1 MEMDINYQKVMK
13 KLKIKLFKSERYF
26 EYFKSLLLLLA
37 LPSNRTEKKEKV
49 YNLINTKHSI
59 KMKTTEKFWVSIY
72 FALHQPSTMFS
83 DSDDINILEEKYI
96 HYFAKMIN
104 KQLCSLSIIYSAPL
118 NVLKQEYLNLCIKSI
133 NNTRNKRLKT
143 LRILTKKENRKT
155 SRMESKKIDKDIDGN
170 NNEKSSEDD
179 DNEENNFKKYW
190 KNKKPKT
197 LLEKEIFRLKVKSS
211 NQVVEEFIGNINNE
225 KLEKNKKEI
234 SFLYFIKN
242 KKNKVFKRFL
252 SKQNQKNFVEIAEK
266 DIEQDFKYKNVLDN
280 CESIFPL
287 KMKIKNTHYCKNKK
301 KKDRRKYASTINSRQ
316 NETNINNTNSNF
328 NTTNN
333 EKFCYSSVRR
343 YNSPKKGKL
352 IKNNYNNNRRR
363 ILSSAKVRN
372 CYISPESS
380 KYVSLNSRSKI
391 NLSLPLLSKKNNA
404 KKEIKFYTNINKK
417 FFINGSDLFY

>member
-1 MEMDINYQKVMK
+1 MDMDINYQKVMK

-26 EYFKSLLLLLA
+26 DYFKSLLFLLST
-37 LPSNRTEKKEKV
+37 PSNSTEKKEKV
-49 YNLINTKHSI
+49 YNLINSKHSI
-59 KMKTTEKFWVSIY
+59 KVKPTQEFWVSIY
-72 FALHQPSTMFS
+72 LSLHQPSTIFS

-96 HYFAKMIN
+96 QYFAKIIN

-118 NVLKQEYLNLCIKSI
+118 NTLKQEYLNLCIKFM
-133 NNTRNKRLKT
+133 NNTRNKRMKT
-143 LRILTKKENRKT
+143 IRILSKKENRKT

-170 NNEKSSEDD
+170 DNGKSSEDD

-225 KLEKNKKEI
+225 RLEKNKKEI

-242 KKNKVFKRFL
+242 KKNRVFKRFL
-252 SKQNQKNFVEIAEK
+252 SKQNKKNFDEIIEK

-280 CESIFPL
+280 CENIFPL
-287 KMKIKNTHYCKNKK
+287 KMKIKNTNYCKNKK
-301 KKDRRKYASTINSRQ
+301 KRERGKYASTLNSRQ
-316 NETNINNTNSNF
+316 NETYTITNSNF

-333 EKFCYSSVRR
+333 EKFYYSSIKR

-352 IKNNYNNNRRR
+352 IKNNSNRRR
-363 ILSSAKVRN
+363 ILNSAKVRN

-380 KYVSLNSRSKI
+380 KYVSLNSRSKV
-391 NLSLPLLSKKNNA
+391 NASLPLLSKKNFA
-404 KKEIKFYTNINKK
+404 KKEFKCCTNINKK